1 MNAKIIITSLFL
13 LIVQISF
20 AQKKPLLNY
29 EWFEE
34 QSKII
39 SDLQEKKTGLKADG
53 YDITFAK
60 DNFKVYFNDK
70 LASQSYQFKKND
82 VQLVAIVED
91 VDFSKAIGLYEDKNI
106 IYAVFPDNSITMQV
120 YGHDQSNTVKLTSLD
135 FYTNS
140 DADRKKMF
148 TTLYELIAFLKMDKG
163 LMKTNGDWEKHGQEY
178 QKLKPYEFYQKY
190 PNSMLAYKGKFLEED
205 YDRQIRFAN
214 EFIKRYPIP
223 SLRSESPNYRKT
235 YEMSIKNKIK
245 QGQNFISNVNV
256 QPAPFPATINSV
268 TYTILISKNYQLAQQ
283 KYDEII
289 SELTKNFDREFI
301 EGQDQPDQ
309 YFLATKHV
317 FFYSRAGA
325 IGKNIPFEKVRNV
338 RSVSVYFDKQT
349 YKGEEWYEVTI
360 YFS

>member
-256 QPAPFPATINSV
+256 QPAPFPAT
-268 TYTILISKNYQLAQQ
+268 
-283 KYDEII
+283 
-289 SELTKNFDREFI
+289 
-301 EGQDQPDQ
+301 
-309 YFLATKHV
+309 
-317 FFYSRAGA
+317 
-325 IGKNIPFEKVRNV
+325 
-338 RSVSVYFDKQT
+338 
-349 YKGEEWYEVTI
+349 
-360 YFS
+360 